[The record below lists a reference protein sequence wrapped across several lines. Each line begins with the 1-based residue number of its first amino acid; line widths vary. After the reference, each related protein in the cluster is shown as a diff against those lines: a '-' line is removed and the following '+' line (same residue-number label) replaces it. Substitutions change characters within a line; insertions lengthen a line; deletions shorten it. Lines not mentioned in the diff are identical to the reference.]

1 MAKHAE
7 DTTGPANVTAKGYVN
22 GGISFYGLGY
32 DPNEKNPACQWP
44 ASIVTYDAMLRQ
56 DAQVTS
62 VLRALVLPIL
72 RTSWKLDP
80 AGADDEVVDLVADD
94 LGLQIKG
101 REDRQPRRTRDRF
114 DFQEHLRLALTK
126 LRYGHSAFEQVYEV
140 RDGVVRLRKLMWLP
154 PRTITEFKVARD
166 GGLVSITQR
175 ESREPIPVSQLVMHV
190 NDREGGNWIGQSLLR
205 PAYKFWRLKDMA
217 LQTEAETLERQ
228 GMGVP
233 NYVAAPIPA
242 GITDPADML
251 AWQKQ
256 EIERGAAYAQ
266 AFRAGAEA
274 GGAIPN
280 GATME
285 LMGVKGQLPDA
296 DKALRRYDEQIAGA
310 VLANFLKLGG
320 SDSTGSYALG
330 TTFADFFTMSLQA
343 VAKELAA
350 TINAHVVE
358 DLVDLNWG
366 IDAVAPRV
374 VFDEIGTTHPV
385 TGEAIRALVES
396 GVILA
401 DDELERDI
409 RTKYGLPQPHPSSSR
424 EFKGSPGV
432 GAANDTAPAAA
443 APAEAAAT
451 S

>member
-1 MAKHAE
+1 MADDDK
-7 DTTGPANVTAKGYVN
+7 TGPVNTTAKGYVN
-22 GGISFYGLGY
+22 GGVGY
-32 DPNEKNPACQWP
+32 YVSGFDPNEKNPACQWP
-44 ASIVTYDAMLRQ
+44 ASIGTYDAMLRQ

-72 RTSWKLDP
+72 RTSWKLDA
-80 AGADDEVVDLVADD
+80 AGADQEVVDIVADD

-101 REDRQPRRTRDRF
+101 QENRQPRRTRDRF

-126 LRYGHSAFEQVYEV
+126 LRYGHAFFEQVYEV
-140 RDGVVRLRKLMWLP
+140 RDGRARLRKLMWLP
-154 PRTITEFKVARD
+154 PRTIREIKAARD
-166 GGLVSITQR
+166 GGLVGIRQAETATGDL
-175 ESREPIPVSQLVMHV
+175 IPVSQLVAHI

-205 PAYKFWRLKDMA
+205 PAFKFWRLKDMA

-233 NYVAAPIPA
+233 NYTAAPIPD
-242 GITDPADML
+242 GMTDPADML
-251 AWQKQ
+251 KWQEN
-256 EIERGAAYAQ
+256 EIARGAAYAQ
-266 AFRAGAEA
+266 AFRAGESA

-280 GATME
+280 GAAME

-343 VAKELAA
+343 VAKDLAA

-366 IDAVAPRV
+366 VDAVAPRV

-385 TGEAIRALVES
+385 TGEAIRALIES
-396 GVILA
+396 GAIRA
-401 DDELERDI
+401 DDDLERDL
-409 RTKYGLPQPHPSSSR
+409 RTKYGLPQPDTASTR
-424 EFKGSPGV
+424 TYKGNTGK
-432 GAANDTAPAAA
+432 GAAEDEGVAA
-443 APAEAAAT
+443 
-451 S
+451 